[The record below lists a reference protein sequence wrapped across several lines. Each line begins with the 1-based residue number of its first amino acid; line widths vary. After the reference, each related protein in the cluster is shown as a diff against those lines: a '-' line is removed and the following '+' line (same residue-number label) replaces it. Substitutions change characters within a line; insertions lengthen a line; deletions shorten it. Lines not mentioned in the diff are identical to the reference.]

1 MEGEVPAPAGN
12 FSRRGAVPIMLSV
25 IGSICSILGLLVT
38 VLLAVLDRK
47 K

>member
-1 MEGEVPAPAGN
+1 VKYKRLREIL
-12 FSRRGAVPIMLSV
+12 SRRGAVPIMLSV